1 MPSVFD
7 GYPYSNTHQL
17 NLDWIIAQI
26 SQVQPSLEE
35 MKTILEN
42 LKDINAVVEEAK
54 NASEKA
60 SDAAESAEE
69 ATERIN
75 SATVNGVPVV
85 NNPVLNASN
94 VRAVPDSATV
104 NGVPVVNNPVL
115 DASAVGALAKEN
127 IRNAFTNVDT
137 NGNPSV
143 DALSA
148 YPTKPGVYRIASAIN
163 GLPNG
168 ASPYGTLIIFNGG
181 SYVKHIYIDVSKKI
195 FVADTSGGSTDVDA
209 PTSESWVRVINE
221 NDIPDMVP
229 DIEYLTME
237 RYKGKPVYRKLV
249 VYTHDG
255 QMGNGSTSTDF
266 EIPHGISNIAQAVR
280 CITVANNDA
289 IFPYVGSTGGIMQTL
304 GFDATNINV
313 RAYKT
318 YFNSPKINFD
328 LAYIKE

>member
-7 GYPYSNTHQL
+7 GYPFSNTHQL

-26 SQVQPSLEE
+26 KQVQPSLEE
-35 MKTILEN
+35 LKTILEN
-42 LKDINAVVEEAK
+42 LKDINAVVEAAE

-60 SDAAESAEE
+60 SAAAESAEE

-94 VRAVPDSATV
+94 V
-104 NGVPVVNNPVL
+104 
-115 DASAVGALAKEN
+115 GALAKEN

-137 NGNPSV
+137 SGNPSV

-209 PTSESWVRVINE
+209 PTSESWVCVINE

-255 QMGNGSTSTDF
+255 QMGNSSTSTDF
-266 EIPHGISNIAQAVR
+266 KIPHGISNIAQAVR
-280 CITVANNDA
+280 CITVANSDA
-289 IFPYVGSTGGIMQTL
+289 IFPYVGSTGGILQTL

-318 YFNSPKINFD
+318 YFNSPTINFD